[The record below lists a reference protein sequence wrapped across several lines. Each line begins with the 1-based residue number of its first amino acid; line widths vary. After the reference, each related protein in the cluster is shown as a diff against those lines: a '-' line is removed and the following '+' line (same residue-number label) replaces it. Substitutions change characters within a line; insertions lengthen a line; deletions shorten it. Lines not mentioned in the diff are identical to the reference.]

1 MANGWRLEPISAAR
15 ADTGCGAEGFKEI
28 ISRIIGNEAFSRLR
42 WVRPCR
48 GLMQGL
54 VAFVCFHIVAV
65 RFDALHHIT
74 VHANGC
80 RFESGVHRVQRVP
93 STESKGRV
101 HTSTASVA
109 VMPEPTEVD
118 RHISPADLRIGE
130 RNRVETRLR
139 VRVHRR

>member
-1 MANGWRLEPISAAR
+1 
-15 ADTGCGAEGFKEI
+15 
-28 ISRIIGNEAFSRLR
+28 
-42 WVRPCR
+42 
-48 GLMQGL
+48 MQGL